1 MSSVVNES
9 ELRISQQ
16 IKFDE
21 KDKEAFERVM
31 EIVNLILYPDFE
43 IPCIDEYLDYKVMV
57 RLHRDPWVFS
67 TEQPPLKGQSISPD
81 RLGECYDF
89 KPDDLKT
96 LRDLLIILYSS
107 DLVHLYSHFEND
119 EL

>member
-1 MSSVVNES
+1 MSSIVNES

-43 IPCIDEYLDYKVMV
+43 MPYIDEYPDYKVMAA
-57 RLHRDPWVFS
+57 LCRDPWVFS
-67 TEQPPLKGQSISPD
+67 QEQLKGESISPD
-81 RLGECYDF
+81 RLGKYCDF

-96 LRDLLIILYSS
+96 FRDLLIILYSS
-107 DLVHLYSHFEND
+107 DSVVLYSHFENS